1 MVQFLECNT
10 YRGAEKRRGVPAPA
24 LRTPHMATTLVSVE
38 TREVVRC
45 NFFDCKLVQF
55 RTSNSLCRRCH
66 RPLDVEEP
74 VRPGPIP
81 VDYHSVDPSTEA
93 GRKVA
98 GQMKEIRRARHL
110 SQRQLAGRMQVPRTY
125 ISKIENGKA
134 IPTLSSL
141 ERLAAALGVDV
152 RQLIRDARSQR
163 DDEVAS
169 ILADPLLAEIAALL
183 PCLDPLHRSLL
194 YGAARDMAL
203 GHRRIA

>member
-1 MVQFLECNT
+1 MVHVTESIT
-10 YRGAEKRRGVPAPA
+10 YRGAAMHRGVPALA
-24 LRTPHMATTLVSVE
+24 LRTPHMATTLASVE
-38 TREVVRC
+38 TREVVHC
-45 NFFDCKLVQF
+45 QFCKLVQF
-55 RTSNSLCRRCH
+55 RPSNSHCVRCR

-81 VDYHSVDPSTEA
+81 VDSSPVDPAAEA
-93 GRKVA
+93 GLRVA
-98 GQMKEIRRARHL
+98 GLVKETRRARHL

-141 ERLAAALGVDV
+141 ARLADALGVDV
-152 RQLIRDARSQR
+152 RKLVRDARSQR
-163 DDEVAS
+163 DEEVAS

-183 PCLDPLHRSLL
+183 PCLDPLHRSLVA
-194 YGAARDMAL
+194 GAARDMAL